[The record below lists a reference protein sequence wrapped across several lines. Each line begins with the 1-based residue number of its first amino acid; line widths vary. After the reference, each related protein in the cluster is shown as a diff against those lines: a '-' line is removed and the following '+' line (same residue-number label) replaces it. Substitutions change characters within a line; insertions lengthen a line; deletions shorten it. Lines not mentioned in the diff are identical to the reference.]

1 MIFLLLYVYNLEFY
15 LSWVVYVC
23 YKYIEICNLYLL
35 LYFSVQFYVEVLC
48 ILPVLEAYTC
58 DEIFSKG
65 TVPRSYLIKTKQFP
79 GKVYLRIFYFSS
91 VDFQP
96 QHSIFR
102 KVVSTIYSFVT
113 KFLKKFSISWVNC
126 VKVGEILFTGKYS
139 P

>member
-1 MIFLLLYVYNLEFY
+1 MIFPILNVYNLEFY
-15 LSWVVYVC
+15 LSWVDYVC

-48 ILPVLEAYTC
+48 ILPVLEAYSC

-65 TVPRSYLIKTKQFP
+65 TVQQIYLIKTKQVP

-113 KFLKKFSISWVNC
+113 KF
-126 VKVGEILFTGKYS
+126 
-139 P
+139 